1 MEIGQI
7 CSANERRRRI
17 LQATERLL
25 RRYGPSKTT
34 VADIAREAEIGVGAV
49 YLEFA
54 SKETIIEELSTAQ
67 HCDVLAAMRAVA
79 AESGRTF
86 CDRLRA
92 VFDVRAT
99 SFLELAEAGAHAC
112 DLVHC
117 QSRAVKAAHARFLD
131 EERALVRDLLQ
142 RGASAGELDV
152 DDLEVTARALLRAYA
167 SFSPPWLFADPR
179 AEVEAMLRAVHRLV
193 LHGLARREPVVN
205 DAHVADDAHTSGV
218 R

>member
-1 MEIGQI
+1 MESGNL
-7 CSANERRRRI
+7 CSASERRRRI
-17 LQATERLL
+17 LEATERLL

-34 VADIAREAEIGVGAV
+34 VADIAREAEIAVGAV

-67 HCDVLAAMRAVA
+67 HRGVLAAMRAVA
-79 AESGRTF
+79 AESERSF

-92 VFDVRAT
+92 VFDTRAA

-117 QSRAVKAAHARFLD
+117 QSRAVKAAHDRFLD
-131 EERALVRDLLQ
+131 EERALVRDLLE
-142 RGASAGELDV
+142 RGARAGELDV
-152 DDLEVTARALLRAYA
+152 DEPELTARALLRAYA
-167 SFSPPWLFADPR
+167 SFSPPWLFASPR
-179 AEVEAMLRAVHRLV
+179 AEVETMLRTVHRLV
-193 LHGLARREPVVN
+193 LYGLACREP
-205 DAHVADDAHTSGV
+205 ARPA